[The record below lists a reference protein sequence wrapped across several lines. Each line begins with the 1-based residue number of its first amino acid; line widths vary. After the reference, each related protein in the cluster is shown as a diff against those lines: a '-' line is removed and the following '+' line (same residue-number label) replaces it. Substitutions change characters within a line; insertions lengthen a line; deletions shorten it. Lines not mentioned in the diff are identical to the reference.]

1 MRGLG
6 FEPRKA
12 LPTPLPI
19 FAEAFLKSFFS
30 VNAFARLHGQ
40 KGSKPHGPKP
50 CPFDRLGTP
59 ASAFLGARL
68 YSLSASDL
76 NNLENMKYDWLT
88 RRVKN
93 K

>member
-59 ASAFLGARL
+59 AYKGICESLIKMGVLDL
-68 YSLSASDL
+68 Y
-76 NNLENMKYDWLT
+76 
-88 RRVKN
+88 VK
-93 K
+93 